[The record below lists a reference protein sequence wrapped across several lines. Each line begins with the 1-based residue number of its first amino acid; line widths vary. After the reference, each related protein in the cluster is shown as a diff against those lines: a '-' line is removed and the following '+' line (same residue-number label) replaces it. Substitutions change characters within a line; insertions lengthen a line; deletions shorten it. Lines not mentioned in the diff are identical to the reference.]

1 MKKKLTRMEALK
13 SMSDQEKTDR
23 LFSRFEI
30 LVDMLE
36 LDLVFWLSKNP
47 DNNQIRYKYYIM

>member
-47 DNNQIRYKYYIM
+47 DNNKIRYKYYIM